1 MSWGRLRIAMAC
13 ATPDYTHTLGETNED
28 LDLVLSLDG
37 VVADLTGA
45 VVTLRL
51 RHRKTRDETTFAM
64 VATDASAGEFRYPW
78 ASGEPAAAGDYDA
91 RAEIALVG
99 GAVAYSPTNSWLLF
113 RFL

>member
-1 MSWGRLRIAMAC
+1 MAC

-45 VVTLRL
+45 TVTLRC
-51 RHRKTRDETTFAM
+51 RHRKTRAEEAFAL
-64 VATDASAGEFRYPW
+64 VAVDASAGVFRRSW

-91 RAEIALVG
+91 RAEIVLVG